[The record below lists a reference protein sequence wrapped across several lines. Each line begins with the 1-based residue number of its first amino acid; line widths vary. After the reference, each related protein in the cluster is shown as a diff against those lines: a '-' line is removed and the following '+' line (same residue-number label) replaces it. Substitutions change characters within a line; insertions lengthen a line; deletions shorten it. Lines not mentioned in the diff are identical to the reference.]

1 MTAGTIKQQMKP
13 GIFPC
18 AAVLL
23 FVTFS
28 VGEARAG
35 DPSVPV
41 AAPTAGKAVLVI
53 KDSKDAQTF
62 NAEDQDVTVNGSNNK
77 VTIKGICHALTVS
90 GDMNGVTVESVATIT
105 VDGSGN
111 IVAYGKTVDGIKPQ
125 ITDTGRG
132 NQITHTNAKSE

>member
-1 MTAGTIKQQMKP
+1 MTAATINQQMKKKILP
-13 GIFPC
+13 GV
-18 AAVLL
+18 AALCL
-23 FVTFS
+23 VTFS
-28 VGEARAG
+28 AGPLLAG

-77 VTIKGICHALTVS
+77 VTIKGTCHALTVS
-90 GDMNGVTVESVATIT
+90 GDMNGVTVEAVATIS

-111 IVAYGKTVDGIKPQ
+111 QVAYGKTVDGTNPQ
-125 ITDTGRG
+125 ITDTGKG
-132 NQITHTNAKSE
+132 NQITHSAAKSE